1 MTNVRFRIYKDKRP
15 NKYENNFRKRTG
27 IVPLKVKSHQFTNIQ
42 RKKETLKDKERQ
54 QLKSKRAAF
63 SITENELKEL
73 PGTVT
78 PPTPLITPDSTMRD
92 SDVQYTSTPNKYKF
106 SKIVC
111 NVSKINRLLGESTAP
126 ILQKHVSFK
135 PQRNYEMIPLKYD
148 LKKRQKWMKI
158 CFLKAKKTAHK
169 NKRKFPVILIIDFHR
184 DGDLIG

>member
-27 IVPLKVKSHQFTNIQ
+27 MVPLKVKSHQFTNIQ

-106 SKIVC
+106 SERVC